1 VPKSGPLGSVWG
13 ALSNERPYRERFTPP
28 RWQGRDSLDL
38 AYQLNERC
46 LKLLRD
52 VAGTPD
58 GGNWPLIAHD
68 PTLWSTLDAQTIERA
83 ARFPFVILDVHFTGV
98 EWWREVIDGSAVP
111 AAPHTWPANVSEQL
125 MSETLVFAWHT
136 AKWDRRVAR
145 LSLGVLPAVAEL
157 IAALTPQQ
165 LATISGKHRS
175 ALRLR
180 WHGDPD
186 FWAQLLNVAR
196 DDDEEGLAEI
206 HLHAKLLLLGELI
219 AQSSLA
225 LSGHESVRRVAQ
237 LPYRVKTDRRREILI
252 KSFICFDV

>member
-1 VPKSGPLGSVWG
+1 LFRFLRFAGGFATEFSLKL
-13 ALSNERPYRERFTPP
+13 RPTIFVFAPENATPISRKLACRNQKQREFSITRLATAMAV
-28 RWQGRDSLDL
+28 QDSLDL

-52 VAGTPD
+52 VTGTPD

-145 LSLGVLPAVAEL
+145 LSLWSVACRSGVDRGA
-157 IAALTPQQ
+157 TPQQ
-165 LATISGKHRS
+165 LATI
-175 ALRLR
+175 
-180 WHGDPD
+180 
-186 FWAQLLNVAR
+186 
-196 DDDEEGLAEI
+196 
-206 HLHAKLLLLGELI
+206 
-219 AQSSLA
+219 
-225 LSGHESVRRVAQ
+225 
-237 LPYRVKTDRRREILI
+237 
-252 KSFICFDV
+252 